1 MELTN
6 SQKRATEELFLRYQ
20 RQEKVVDFRAPT
32 GAGKTFIISNLIAK
46 ILRGQKNIQKTVVV
60 LATLSSSQLP
70 EQFATKVQYKY
81 MPYLPW
87 SYNIEYKAAPSTKK
101 SRAKDYQASL
111 IAKDQTMIIVGK
123 ASFTK
128 ASIFVEQGVFAQ
140 FLDQIRNENYHL
152 IYIRDEAHHGGRPS
166 KSKINHFEN
175 QIQDA
180 ATFIVRMT
188 ATPKDFSNFVEIT
201 ELELARDGMQLLKNY
216 QERNYKL
223 EEIHAARMSNWELLE
238 HVLKTFKND
247 IQKKYQGLEL
257 VKNQETINPA
267 LLIQVNSKNIK
278 ENPNFD
284 ADIKRIIQEIR
295 KHNLNYVKYFGD
307 EKTSNIREKI
317 DLLEISRNNSAVDV
331 IIFKV
336 GPATGWDIP
345 RACVLLQLR
354 NISSLDLN
362 IQTIGRIKRNPLN
375 NLKLNP
381 ITDRYYYYTNHQKF
395 KMPEEYHYRL
405 HQKHVNESWM
415 QGKTPNFQYQK
426 KLFTVEYQKKTQ
438 NLLENR
444 KDDIIYQM
452 NYIKSENKPLIYK
465 EDAYQTKY
473 DLKYI
478 HIRKHELKN
487 QLELIRY
494 IKWQQRKKAD
504 LLEPIREVIDD
515 LAQKWK
521 IFSIWIYWWL
531 LQRNWVSFKRDV
543 YDICIENNLKFRQY
557 ELIAKAKLIQDYVL
571 RQEHQMPF
579 FPLPK
584 KRYLYDT
591 IAKSGIKQQM
601 LDSKIEAIYMGKIE
615 AIFNRATNDQEAWIE
630 NVLWS
635 KNPLTS
641 EIYLENVVKNK
652 IYKIYPDFIYKI
664 HNYYVYVEV
673 KGSEE
678 KDIKLEK
685 TNQIRKVFKN
695 YTKKA
700 IKMDKVVF
708 SLVRIWNL
716 YSDPQYENFSTIP
729 EIKTSYS
736 LGKVL
741 AILNKLAFNDE
752 TTS

>member
-1 MELTN
+1 MELTS

-20 RQEKVVDFRAPT
+20 RQEKLVDFRAPT

-46 ILRGQKNIQKTVVV
+46 ILRGQKNLQKTVVV

-70 EQFATKVQYKY
+70 EQFAAKVQHKY

-140 FLDQIRNENYHL
+140 FLDQIRNENWNL

-166 KSKINHFEN
+166 RGKINHFEN
-175 QIQDA
+175 QIQEA

-188 ATPKDFSNFVEIT
+188 ATPKDFTNFVEIT
-201 ELELARDGMQLLKNY
+201 ERELARDGMQLLKNH

-223 EEIHAARMSNWELLE
+223 EEIHAARMTNWELLE

-247 IQKKYQGLEL
+247 IQKKYQSLNLIE
-257 VKNQETINPA
+257 NQETINPA
-267 LLIQVNSKNIK
+267 LLIQVNSKSVQK
-278 ENPNFD
+278 NPDFE
-284 ADIKRIIQEIR
+284 ADIEQIIKTVR
-295 KHNLNYVKYFGD
+295 KYNLNYVKYFGD

-362 IQTIGRIKRNPLN
+362 IQTIGRIKRNPLSK
-375 NLKLNP
+375 LTLNP

-405 HQKHVNESWM
+405 YQKHVNESWM

-426 KLFTVEYQKKTQ
+426 KLFADEYQKKTQ
-438 NLLENR
+438 DLLENR
-444 KDDIIYQM
+444 KNDIIDYT
-452 NYIKSENKPLIYK
+452 NRKRTENKPLIYK
-465 EDAYQTKY
+465 EDTYRTKY
-473 DLKYI
+473 DQKYI
-478 HIRKHELKN
+478 RTRQHELKN

-494 IKWQQRKKAD
+494 IKQQQRKHVD
-504 LLEPIREVIDD
+504 LLGPIQQVIYD

-521 IFSIWIYWWL
+521 IASSWIYWWL
-531 LQRNWVSFKRDV
+531 LRRNWISFKREV
-543 YDICIENNLKFRQY
+543 YDVCIENNLSFRQY
-557 ELIAKAKLIQDYVL
+557 QLIAKKKLIQDYVL
-571 RQEHQMPF
+571 RQENKMTF

-584 KRYLYDT
+584 KHYLYDT
-591 IAKSGIKQQM
+591 IAKSGIKQQA
-601 LDSKIEAIYMGKIE
+601 LDSTIESIYMGKVE
-615 AIFNRATNDQEAWIE
+615 ALFDRATNDQETWIE

-635 KNPLTS
+635 KNPITS
-641 EIYLENVVKNK
+641 EIYLEDVVQNR

-664 HNYYVYVEV
+664 HDYYVYVEV
-673 KGSEE
+673 KGDEE

-685 TNQIRKVFKN
+685 TNQIRKIFKN
-695 YTKKA
+695 YTTKA

-708 SLVRIWNL
+708 SLVRIWNR
-716 YSDPQYENFSTIP
+716 YSEPQYENFSTIP
-729 EIKTSYS
+729 EIQTSYS

-741 AILNKLAFNDE
+741 AILHKLAFDDE